1 MTTEKICSEC
11 GLPVD
16 DIRHLQGYGNI
27 HLRPGI
33 DYEPE
38 ADSDESEDA
47 SDDEATKPSTTTAS
61 SDDDESGDGSE
72 GDDGNPAAE
81 PPQDN
86 SVAGTPSG
94 GAPAGPAAQDG
105 VLKCP
110 LCDHTEETPIKLG
123 KHTKEAHEL
132 NLAGARAAAAEKGT
146 S

>member
-1 MTTEKICSEC
+1 MTEATKVCSEC
-11 GLPVD
+11 GLPLD
-16 DIRHLQGYGNI
+16 DIRHLQGLGNI

-33 DYEPE
+33 DFEPE
-38 ADSDESEDA
+38 ADSDESAGA
-47 SDDEATKPSTTTAS
+47 SDDEATNASTTTAP

-72 GDDGNPAAE
+72 GDDADAKQE
-81 PPQDN
+81 D
-86 SVAGTPSG
+86 SG
-94 GAPAGPAAQDG
+94 DTKSSGAAQDG

-123 KHTKEAHEL
+123 KHTKDAHDL

>member
-1 MTTEKICSEC
+1 MPEAPKVCPEC
-11 GLPVD
+11 GLPLD

-61 SDDDESGDGSE
+61 SDDGKADDGSE
-72 GDDGNPAAE
+72 GDAK
-81 PPQDN
+81 QDD
-86 SVAGTPSG
+86 SADTKSSG
-94 GAPAGPAAQDG
+94 AAQDG

-110 LCDHTEETPIKLG
+110 LCDHTEDTPIKLG
-123 KHTKEAHEL
+123 KHTKEAHDL

>member
-47 SDDEATKPSTTTAS
+47 SDDEATKPSTTTAA

-72 GDDGNPAAE
+72 GDDA
-81 PPQDN
+81 PQDD
-86 SVAGTPSG
+86 SADKTSSG
-94 GAPAGPAAQDG
+94 ASHDG

-123 KHTKEAHEL
+123 KHTKEAHDL

>member
-1 MTTEKICSEC
+1 MATEKTCSEC

-27 HLRPGI
+27 HIRP
-33 DYEPE
+33 DTDSEPE
-38 ADSDESEDA
+38 ADSEESEDA
-47 SDDEATKPSTTTAS
+47 SDDEATKPSTTTAA

-72 GDDGNPAAE
+72 GDDA
-81 PPQDN
+81 PQDD
-86 SVAGTPSG
+86 S
-94 GAPAGPAAQDG
+94 APATSSGASQDG

-123 KHTKEAHEL
+123 KHTKEAHDL